1 MKPPPKTPEFERFTQ
16 ALRHIVQVPKAEVQR
31 RMEAAKKRRIAK
43 RASGHASHD
52 KD

>member
-16 ALRHIVQVPKAEVQR
+16 ALRRIIQVPKAEVQR
-31 RMEAAKKRRIAK
+31 RMEEAKKNRAEK
-43 RASGHASHD
+43 ASGHASRD